1 MKKSLFFQEQI
12 ILFSS
17 SNDGRILLWKYDQR
31 KKLFS
36 KFQEFKIYE
45 IEQMNGKWDLPIE
58 ALEETI
64 QYKKL
69 ICAAS
74 SRIAIYFC
82 DLNNFSPIEKIKV
95 SVNRCI
101 RALKII
107 NDNILL
113 VAGNKEINVLNIKD
127 KLIIYSIY
135 FNRSCEFNRIFQ
147 KSNGN
152 ILISE
157 YSEFEDFSK
166 IKEFQFNPTSFALS
180 LVSSR
185 DNDFT
190 NYITT
195 IAETFDG
202 HLFLGG
208 YNKMIKVFK

>member
-1 MKKSLFFQEQI
+1 MKKSLFFKEEI

-17 SNDGRILLWKYDQR
+17 SNDGRILLWKYEQR
-31 KKLFS
+31 NKLFS

-45 IEQMNGKWDLPIE
+45 IEKMNENSELRIE

-69 ICAAS
+69 IGAAS
-74 SRIAIYFC
+74 CFTGIYFC
-82 DLNNFSPIEKIKV
+82 DLNNFSVIEKIKV

-113 VAGNKEINVLNIKD
+113 VAGNKKINVLNIKD
-127 KLIIYSIY
+127 KLIIYSIC
-135 FNRSCEFNRIFQ
+135 FNKSCEFNCILQ
-147 KSNGN
+147 KRNGN

-157 YSEFEDFSK
+157 YSEFENFSK
-166 IKEFQFNPTSFALS
+166 VKEFQFNPTSLALS

-185 DNDFT
+185 EHDLK

-195 IAETFDG
+195 IVETFDG
-202 HLFLGG
+202 HLILGG